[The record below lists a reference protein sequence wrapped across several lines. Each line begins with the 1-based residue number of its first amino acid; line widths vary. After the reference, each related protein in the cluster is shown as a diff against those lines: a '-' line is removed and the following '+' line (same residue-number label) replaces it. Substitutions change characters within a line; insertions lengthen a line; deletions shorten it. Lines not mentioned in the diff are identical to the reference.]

1 MASLRMATEGKV
13 WADATASGHIDGPI
27 HHEETA
33 PAGSEAQWRA
43 PLRTLLTAA
52 GCDAWMAGHFSIAIA
67 VIVLPAHS
75 DGRRGCAGVDRNR
88 RLCFSGRL
96 CWTAAPRD
104 RIPRVHGRYRVGAS
118 HKLRRTDRHTCLR
131 RRSAGRQQS
140 LRCQQGRPKHVV
152 HRTARHTGPAG
163 NGRDRGSQSGRSTR
177 LESIRRRSQIDS
189 QFVVN
194 AVSGVLVGT
203 HVNAQALRAAIA
215 KEVGTAI
222 NGVGGAAMGITPAN
236 AARQAGAA
244 SADGRRSRVDV
255 KI

>member
-1 MASLRMATEGKV
+1 MKKQHQQAVKLSGVRPFVLYSLRRAAMHG
-13 WADATASGHIDGPI
+13 
-27 HHEETA
+27 
-33 PAGSEAQWRA
+33 WRVIS
-43 PLRTLLTAA
+43 PLL
-52 GCDAWMAGHFSIAIA
+52 S
-67 VIVLPAHS
+67 
-75 DGRRGCAGVDRNR
+75 R

-244 SADGRRSRVDV
+244 GADGRRSRVGV